1 VHLRRKFILMN
12 ELLAEFDPISYET
25 WLNQL
30 KKDLKDKTLEDLVS
44 HPEPDLTIRAYHHRE
59 TASKDRVNSGSTKMS
74 NSWKI
79 RQVCSTDDDKNRSIL
94 EALNQGIDSIGLD
107 VLQQTNFEALTEGV
121 LFEYIDTDIAFDD
134 LKTAVSF
141 NPPASAILNFDVIAL
156 NNNSGSL
163 SHSLEDFY
171 TFFKAH
177 PNQKTLWIS
186 GSIYG
191 ESGASSSQELG
202 FTLNHVNEYIH
213 FLRSKGESLSAINE
227 KMVIELTVNENY
239 FVNIAKFRIIHDL
252 LRAVF
257 NQYDPAF
264 VYTPVLIYAKTNL
277 RHLAVNDYHN
287 NVLRETTQ
295 AMSAVIGGCD
305 TLTISYLERG
315 NMQERERTKRIA
327 KNIQLILKEEAYL
340 DRVVDPSQGAY
351 FIESLSQQLIE
362 KSWTIFC
369 STENEGGLI
378 EEIKTNKIQ
387 AAIKQNT
394 RKLVKDLTDKSKTF
408 LGINKHPNPME
419 KWTDVSPIAPSS
431 VPVDFE
437 PLRPF
442 YLENQ
447 YLKTVNANG

>member
-1 VHLRRKFILMN
+1 MN
-12 ELLAEFDPISYET
+12 ELLEEFDPISYDT

-30 KKDLKDKTLEDLVS
+30 KKDLKDKSLEDLVS
-44 HPEPDLTIRAYHHRE
+44 KPEPDLTIRAYHHRE
-59 TASKDRVNSGSTKMS
+59 TASNKRFNSGSTKSS
-74 NSWKI
+74 NTWKI
-79 RQVCSTDDDKNRSIL
+79 RQVCSSDDEKNQSIL
-94 EALNQGIDSIGLD
+94 ESLNQGVEALGLS
-107 VLQQTNFEALTEGV
+107 VLPNTNFEALTKGV
-121 LFEYIDTDIAFDD
+121 LFEYIDTDITFDD

-141 NPPASAILNFDVIAL
+141 NPPAPAILNFDVIAI
-156 NNNSGSL
+156 NNSAGSI
-163 SHSLEDFY
+163 SFSLEDYYSFY
-171 TFFKAH
+171 KTH
-177 PNQKTLWIS
+177 PDHRTLWIS

-191 ESGASSSQELG
+191 ETGASSVQELA

-213 FLRSKGESLSAINE
+213 FLRSKGESLQVINE

-239 FVNIAKFRIIHDL
+239 FVNISKFRIIHDL

-257 NQYDPAF
+257 AQYDQEF
-264 VYTPVLIYAKTNL
+264 QYTPVLIYAKTNL

-305 TLTISYLERG
+305 TLTISYLELG
-315 NMQERERTKRIA
+315 NSQECERSKRIA

-340 DRVVDPSQGAY
+340 DRVVDPSHGAY
-351 FIESLSQQLIE
+351 FIESLSDQLIE
-362 KSWTIFC
+362 KSWDIFC
-369 STENEGGLI
+369 ATENTGGLI
-378 EEIKTNKIQ
+378 KGIQENKIQ
-387 AAIKQNT
+387 AAIKENT
-394 RKLVKDLTDKSKTF
+394 RKLVMDLADKSKTF

-419 KWTDVSPIAPSS
+419 NWTDTSPIKPPS

-447 YLKTVNANG
+447 YIKTVNANG